1 MRIVVIGGDAC
12 GASAAAGAKR
22 ALGDDAEVIVLER
35 QPWTSYS
42 ACGIPYWMAGEVD
55 GPDGLVARTPEQHRA
70 NGLDLRT
77 GWTVTAIDVA
87 GRSVTATTESGGDE
101 QVAFDQLVI
110 GTGAVPIR
118 PSIPGIDLPG
128 VHGVQTL
135 DDGLRV
141 QDSMH
146 RDPQRAVVIGAG
158 YIGIEMA
165 EAMKRRGLEVTVVDQ
180 ASQPMTTLDPDMGA
194 LIAQAME
201 GMGISYRGGEPV
213 QAIEAGDGGRA
224 AAVVT
229 EQGTYPADIVVLG
242 LGVRPNTDLA
252 AAAGLPLG
260 EFGGLLTDDR
270 MQVLDH
276 PGIWAGG
283 DCVEVVDR
291 ITGRRLHIPLG
302 THANKHGRVIA
313 ANVAGGDLRF
323 PGVVGTAVSKICEL
337 EISRVGLREQ
347 EARDLGF
354 DVVSATIR
362 ATTKAHYATG
372 AGPIHVKAVAERGS
386 GRLLGCQIVGRAG
399 AGKRIDAAA
408 VAIWNE
414 MTVEAVTSSDL
425 AYAPPFS
432 PVWDPVQIATRKLTS
447 LV

>member
-1 MRIVVIGGDAC
+1 M
-12 GASAAAGAKR
+12 
-22 ALGDDAEVIVLER
+22 
-35 QPWTSYS
+35 
-42 ACGIPYWMAGEVD
+42 
-55 GPDGLVARTPEQHRA
+55 
-70 NGLDLRT
+70 
-77 GWTVTAIDVA
+77 
-87 GRSVTATTESGGDE
+87 
-101 QVAFDQLVI
+101 
-110 GTGAVPIR
+110 
-118 PSIPGIDLPG
+118 
-128 VHGVQTL
+128 
-135 DDGLRV
+135 
-141 QDSMH
+141 
-146 RDPQRAVVIGAG
+146 
-158 YIGIEMA
+158 
-165 EAMKRRGLEVTVVDQ
+165 
-180 ASQPMTTLDPDMGA
+180 
-194 LIAQAME
+194 
-201 GMGISYRGGEPV
+201 
-213 QAIEAGDGGRA
+213 
-224 AAVVT
+224 
-229 EQGTYPADIVVLG
+229 
-242 LGVRPNTDLA
+242 
-252 AAAGLPLG
+252 
-260 EFGGLLTDDR
+260 
-270 MQVLDH
+270 
-276 PGIWAGG
+276 
-283 DCVEVVDR
+283 DR

-313 ANVAGGDLRF
+313 ANLAGGDLRF